1 MKFTEGYWE
10 RNEKANASYAKQ
22 AFVVEKIP
30 GGMKVVT
37 PFHVVTDRAGML
49 DVGTITTEF
58 TSVRKDIISVRS
70 YHHEGY
76 EKREPRFEKNEDL
89 QDVQVEIT
97 EKEALMTAGRMA
109 VRVDRENFCISYEA
123 EGRVLTTISSRNLG
137 YMQYD
142 RTPLTKF
149 PEPNYM
155 SSQYQPYMLTEL
167 SLAAGESVYGL
178 GERFTSFVKN
188 GQVVDCWNEDG
199 GTASQ
204 ISYKNIPF
212 YVTSRHYG
220 VFVDH
225 SDNVSF
231 EVASE
236 KVEYVGISVKGEE
249 LRYHI
254 IYGDDIKGVIGTYT
268 DLLGKPA
275 LPPAWSFGLWLTT
288 SFKINYDEET
298 TSSFIQG
305 MKDRDI
311 PLEVFHFDC
320 FWMKEFHW
328 CDFEWDERVFP
339 DVKGMLKRY
348 KEKGLKLCVWI
359 NPYIAQGTAFFR
371 EGAEKGYLLRRA
383 DSRGIKQVD
392 NWQPGM
398 GLVDFTNPE
407 AAAWYTGKLKTLL
420 DMGIDC
426 FKTDFGERIPVD
438 VVYYD
443 GSDPWAMHNYYTQL
457 YNKAVFDLLVRERGE
472 GEAVLFARSAT
483 AGGQQFPVHWGG
495 DCLATYES
503 MAESLRGGLSLTMS
517 GFSFWSHDIGGFEMT
532 ATPDVYKRW
541 LQFGLLSTH
550 SRLHGSE
557 SYRVPWLFG
566 EEAVDVCRKFTRL
579 KLRLMPYLYSM
590 AVKSHRTGIPSM
602 RSMVMEFEKDPAV
615 RYLDMQYMLGDSIL
629 VAPIFNKESVA
640 QYYLP
645 AGTWTHLLSGEKKD
659 GGRWY
664 EEEYDFMSL
673 PVFVRENTLLPIGA
687 NEETADYRFADGV
700 QIQVFELKDGC
711 SATCEVPDR
720 TGEMELTAHASRNA
734 DRIVLESAGKNE
746 NMTWLLRNIKEA
758 AAVSGAAAC
767 TSTEEGLVIRPEG
780 SRVEIQL

>member
-10 RNEKANASYAKQ
+10 KNERAHTEYARQ
-22 AFVVEKIP
+22 AFIVEEIP
-30 GGMKVVT
+30 GGMKVVA

-58 TSVRKDIISVRS
+58 TSDRKDIISVRS
-70 YHHEGY
+70 YHHEAY
-76 EKREPRFEKNEDL
+76 EKKEPRFEKNRDS
-89 QDVQVEIT
+89 QNVNVEIG

-109 VRVDRENFCISYEA
+109 VRVDRENFRISYEA
-123 EGRVLTTISSRNLG
+123 DGQVLTTISSRNLG
-137 YMQYD
+137 YIQYD

-149 PEPNYM
+149 PEKNYM
-155 SSQYQPYMLTEL
+155 SSEYQPYMLTEL
-167 SLAAGESVYGL
+167 SLAAGECVYGL
-178 GERFTSFVKN
+178 GERFTAFVKN

-212 YVTSRHYG
+212 YVTNRHYG

-236 KVEYVGISVKGEE
+236 KVEYVGFSVKGEE

-254 IYGDDIKGVIGTYT
+254 IYGDDIKGVIENYT
-268 DLLGKPA
+268 NLLGKPA

-311 PLEVFHFDC
+311 PLQVFHFDC

-339 DVKGMLKRY
+339 DVRGMLKRY
-348 KEKGLKLCVWI
+348 KERGLKLCVWI

-371 EGAEKGYLLRRA
+371 EGVEKGYLLKRA
-383 DSRGIKQVD
+383 DGRGVKQID

-398 GLVDFTNPE
+398 GLLDVTNP
-407 AAAWYTGKLKTLL
+407 AAMKWYTDKLKTLL

-438 VVYYD
+438 VQYYD
-443 GSDPWAMHNYYTQL
+443 GSDPWGMHNYYTQL

-517 GFSFWSHDIGGFEMT
+517 GFSFWSHDIGGFELT

-566 EEAVDVCRKFTRL
+566 EEAVDVCRKFTKL
-579 KLRLMPYLYSM
+579 KLRLMPYLYEM
-590 AVKSHRTGIPSM
+590 AVKSHKAGIPSM
-602 RSMVMEFEKDPAV
+602 RSMVMEFDQDPAV
-615 RYLDMQYMLGDSIL
+615 KYLDMQYMLGDSIL
-629 VAPIFNKESVA
+629 VAPIFNKESRV

-645 AGTWTHLLSGEKKD
+645 EGTWTHLLSGETRQ
-659 GGRWY
+659 GGKWY
-664 EEEYDFMSL
+664 EEVYDFMSL
-673 PVFVRENTLLPIGA
+673 PVFVRENTLLPVGA
-687 NEETADYRFADGV
+687 NEETADYEFADGV
-700 QIQVFELKDGC
+700 QIQMYELKDGC
-711 SATCEVPDR
+711 SAQCVVPDR
-720 TGEMELTAHASRNA
+720 KGETALTVRAERSGG
-734 DRIVLESAGKNE
+734 RIVLESEGKNE

-758 AAVSGAAAC
+758 AAVSGAAES
-767 TSTEEGLVIRPEG
+767 TSTEEGLAIRPEG
-780 SRVEIQL
+780 SRVEITL

>member
-10 RNEKANASYAKQ
+10 KNERAHTEYARQ
-22 AFVVEKIP
+22 AFIVEEIP
-30 GGMKVVT
+30 GGMKVVA

-58 TSVRKDIISVRS
+58 TSDRKDIISVRS
-70 YHHEGY
+70 YHHEAY
-76 EKREPRFEKNEDL
+76 EKKEPRFEKNRDS
-89 QDVQVEIT
+89 QNVNVEIG

-109 VRVDRENFCISYEA
+109 VRVDRENFRISYEA
-123 EGRVLTTISSRNLG
+123 DGQVLTTISSRNLG
-137 YMQYD
+137 YIQYD

-149 PEPNYM
+149 PEKNYM
-155 SSQYQPYMLTEL
+155 SSEYQPYMLTEL
-167 SLAAGESVYGL
+167 SLAAGECVYGL

-212 YVTSRHYG
+212 YVTNRHYG

-236 KVEYVGISVKGEE
+236 KVEYVGFSVKGEE

-254 IYGDDIKGVIGTYT
+254 IYGDDIKGVIENYT
-268 DLLGKPA
+268 NLLGKPA

-311 PLEVFHFDC
+311 PLQVFHFDC

-339 DVKGMLKRY
+339 DVRGMLKRY
-348 KEKGLKLCVWI
+348 KERGLKLCVWI

-371 EGAEKGYLLRRA
+371 EGVENGYLLKRA
-383 DSRGIKQVD
+383 DGRGVKQID

-398 GLVDFTNPE
+398 GLLDVTNP
-407 AAAWYTGKLKTLL
+407 AALKWYTDKLKTLL

-438 VVYYD
+438 VQYYD
-443 GSDPWAMHNYYTQL
+443 GSDPWGMHNYYTQL
-457 YNKAVFDLLVRERGE
+457 YNKAVFDLLVRDRGE

-532 ATPDVYKRW
+532 ASPDVYKRW

-579 KLRLMPYLYSM
+579 KLRLMPYLYQM
-590 AVKSHRTGIPSM
+590 AVKSHKTGIPSM
-602 RSMVMEFEKDPAV
+602 RSMVMEFEQDPAV
-615 RYLDMQYMLGDSIL
+615 KYLDMQYMLGDSIL
-629 VAPIFNKESVA
+629 VAPVFNKESRV

-645 AGTWTHLLSGEKKD
+645 EGTWTHLLSGETRQ
-659 GGRWY
+659 GGKWY
-664 EEEYDFMSL
+664 EEVYDFMSL
-673 PVFVRENTLLPIGA
+673 PVFVRENTLLPVGA
-687 NEETADYRFADGV
+687 NEETADYEFADGV
-700 QIQVFELKDGC
+700 QIQMYELKDGC
-711 SATCEVPDR
+711 SAQCVVPDR
-720 TGEMELTAHASRNA
+720 KGETALTVRAERSGG
-734 DRIVLESAGKNE
+734 RIVLESEGKNE

-758 AAVSGAAAC
+758 AAVSGAAES
-767 TSTEEGLVIRPEG
+767 TSTEEGLAIRPEG
-780 SRVEIQL
+780 SRVEITL